1 MTNPIPLNGMFVTP
15 NSLADLAE
23 MIDQIGTPEEQRM
36 TLDRSWVEDA
46 SLKWTWAECW
56 HIFEENLIDCSVV

>member
-15 NSLADLAE
+15 NSLAELAE

-36 TLDRSWVEDA
+36 AWLGA
-46 SLKWTWAECW
+46 SMAL
-56 HIFEENLIDCSVV
+56 NLAHMLHEKSLADVV

>member
-15 NSLADLAE
+15 NSLADLVE

-36 TLDRSWVEDA
+36 AWLGA
-46 SLKWTWAECW
+46 SMAL
-56 HIFEENLIDCSVV
+56 NLAHMLHEKSLMTV

>member
-1 MTNPIPLNGMFVTP
+1 MTNSIPLNGMFVTP

-36 TLDRSWVEDA
+36 AWLGA
-46 SLKWTWAECW
+46 SMAL
-56 HIFEENLIDCSVV
+56 NLAHMLHEKSLMTV

>member
-1 MTNPIPLNGMFVTP
+1 MSNPIPLNGMFVTP

-36 TLDRSWVEDA
+36 AWLGA
-46 SLKWTWAECW
+46 SMAL
-56 HIFEENLIDCSVV
+56 NLAHMLHEKSLMTV

>member
-15 NSLADLAE
+15 NSLAELAE

-36 TLDRSWVEDA
+36 AWLGA
-46 SLKWTWAECW
+46 SMAL
-56 HIFEENLIDCSVV
+56 NLAHMLHEKSLMTV

>member
-1 MTNPIPLNGMFVTP
+1 MSNPIPLNGMFVTP

-36 TLDRSWVEDA
+36 AWLGA
-46 SLKWTWAECW
+46 SMAL
-56 HIFEENLIDCSVV
+56 NLAHMLHEKSLADVA

>member
-1 MTNPIPLNGMFVTP
+1 MMTNPIPLNGMFVTP

-36 TLDRSWVEDA
+36 AWLGA
-46 SLKWTWAECW
+46 SMAL
-56 HIFEENLIDCSVV
+56 NLAHMLHEKSLMTV

>member
-15 NSLADLAE
+15 NSLAELAE

-36 TLDRSWVEDA
+36 AWLGA
-46 SLKWTWAECW
+46 SMALNLAN
-56 HIFEENLIDCSVV
+56 NLIEKQFESLVDSNGELK